1 MITAGV
7 REGCGAAAR
16 DDGIYD
22 LAVAYRMYPKV
33 SKPALSLPLGD
44 DKLRLA
50 DICLRSFKNSLGTL
64 RVKIWAILDGCP
76 KEYRELFERYFAGE
90 DLIFV
95 DLPGIGNQATFGKQ
109 IDILLSQGEADLVYF
124 AEDDYVYLPGQFPL
138 MLNFLREG
146 KEVDFVTPY
155 DCPDCYHLD
164 VHREPKWLTVF
175 EEHHWRTAAS
185 TCLTFLT
192 RKNTLAR
199 YERMFRTYSRRNDD
213 FPLWLS
219 LTKRRIFSPLALL
232 RYFARREFYWKA
244 LLKSWLYCWPQVL
257 FGKTA
262 KLWVPVPG
270 IATQWCAGLFS
281 PGFDWLS
288 FVQAEASRTKEL
300 AGAITEGSAEVEQNH
315 ELRTGV

>member
-1 MITAGV
+1 
-7 REGCGAAAR
+7 
-16 DDGIYD
+16 
-22 LAVAYRMYPKV
+22 
-33 SKPALSLPLGD
+33 
-44 DKLRLA
+44 
-50 DICLRSFKNSLGTL
+50 
-64 RVKIWAILDGCP
+64 
-76 KEYRELFERYFAGE
+76 
-90 DLIFV
+90 
-95 DLPGIGNQATFGKQ
+95 
-109 IDILLSQGEADLVYF
+109 
-124 AEDDYVYLPGQFPL
+124 
-138 MLNFLREG
+138 
-146 KEVDFVTPY
+146 
-155 DCPDCYHLD
+155 
-164 VHREPKWLTVF
+164 
-175 EEHHWRTAAS
+175 
-185 TCLTFLT
+185 
-192 RKNTLAR
+192 
-199 YERMFRTYSRRNDD
+199 MFRTYSRRNDD

-300 AGAITEGSAEVEQNH
+300 AGAITEGSAEVGQNH